1 MAVGDLGIK
10 KIVVCTVST
19 IVGALLI
26 ASLATLYKTGGEK
39 IFPGIYWNMK
49 EETAE
54 RIQKEA
60 EGRFDDADKMLRE
73 AVAKIKN
80 INDRLETLNRQVVE
94 AGDDLDKKIESQHDL
109 QSQRAQADTEYAG
122 IKKLHDKAKKELEQA
137 NEQWRKVRE
146 KNKSRSTVEVTDEYD
161 DEEVVIISDD
171 TTEGGD
177 AEGTTTT
184 TTGQPATEEEPKV
197 EEPKVEEPKVEEPKV
212 EEPKVEEPKVEE
224 PKVEEPKVEE
234 PKVEEPKVEEPKVE
248 EPKVEE
254 PKVEEPKVEEPKV
267 EEPKVEEPKVED
279 AQSAADTTTTITE
292 QK

>member
-1 MAVGDLGIK
+1 MAVEDLSIK

-26 ASLATLYKTGGEK
+26 TSLATLYKTGGEK

-60 EGRFDDADKMLRE
+60 EDRFDDADKMLRE
-73 AVAKIKN
+73 AVAKIEN

-161 DEEVVIISDD
+161 DEEVVIVADD

-177 AEGTTTT
+177 AVGTTTT
-184 TTGQPATEEEPKV
+184 TTTTTTTKQPKV
-197 EEPKVEEPKVEEPKV
+197 EEPKVEEPKVEES
-212 EEPKVEEPKVEE
+212 
-224 PKVEEPKVEE
+224 
-234 PKVEEPKVEEPKVE
+234 
-248 EPKVEE
+248 
-254 PKVEEPKVEEPKV
+254 KVEEPKVEEPKV

-279 AQSAADTTTTITE
+279 AQSAADTTTTTTE